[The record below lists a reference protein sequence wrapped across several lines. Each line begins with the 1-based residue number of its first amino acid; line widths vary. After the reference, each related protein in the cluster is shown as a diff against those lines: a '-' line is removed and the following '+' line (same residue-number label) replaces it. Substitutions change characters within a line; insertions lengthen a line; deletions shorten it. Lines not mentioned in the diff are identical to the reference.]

1 MYLELETE
9 RLLIRPIRLDD
20 AGFIL
25 KLVNSQGWLQFIG
38 DRKIKTDADA
48 AAYIQK
54 ILDHPHYYYSVYQLN
69 NTNKPIG
76 LVTFL
81 KRDHLDAPD
90 IGFAMLPEYEG
101 KSYAYEVSIRYL
113 QEILKLK
120 TYTTILAIT
129 RFDNQKSIRLLKKLG
144 MYFKEQYENNEEL
157 IHVYT
162 MKGSE

>member
-76 LVTFL
+76 LVTF
-81 KRDHLDAPD
+81 
-90 IGFAMLPEYEG
+90 F
-101 KSYAYEVSIRYL
+101 
-113 QEILKLK
+113 
-120 TYTTILAIT
+120 T
-129 RFDNQKSIRLLKKLG
+129 
-144 MYFKEQYENNEEL
+144 
-157 IHVYT
+157 
-162 MKGSE
+162 